1 MIATSED
8 ILHGQTRLV
17 KQYGLEQRFIPGAH
31 LNVANYV
38 EFVEEMGK
46 NPEKII
52 NMVIRAVEDPIKRG
66 AGALMV
72 GPASL
77 SPFLSEHGIR
87 EVNGVPFVDGVA
99 AVIKMAEMLVDLK
112 NMGVVRSKQGLD
124 ISPVSKEELIEARK
138 FYGVG

>member
-1 MIATSED
+1 
-8 ILHGQTRLV
+8 
-17 KQYGLEQRFIPGAH
+17 
-31 LNVANYV
+31 
-38 EFVEEMGK
+38 
-46 NPEKII
+46 
-52 NMVIRAVEDPIKRG
+52 
-66 AGALMV
+66 MV

-124 ISPVSKEELIEARK
+124 ISPVSKEELIEARR
-138 FYGVG
+138 FYGVD